1 MLTQFVIC
9 AVRPALVSSRRWIL
23 SALKLVS
30 MGVVLSVQAATPDP
44 DALVAAAD
52 AIRFPTN
59 PFQIQ
64 IRVTS
69 AGRGGEKI
77 HEYQVLQKGH
87 ENSIVRTMSPASER
101 GQVMLMKGP
110 DLWIFMPQVSQ
121 PVRLPLSQRLT
132 GQVANGD
139 LARANFSGDYKAH
152 FLRNETI
159 DGVSCAVLE
168 LIAARKGVTYHRV
181 IYWVETATKRPR
193 KVEFYTVS
201 NRLMKFGVYQNF
213 VEMEGVERPSRLVL
227 YDALKK
233 GEQSTLDYSGLKTR
247 DIPDKVFTK
256 DFLRK
261 LKQ

>member
-1 MLTQFVIC
+1 MLSQSLMCTVQPLF
-9 AVRPALVSSRRWIL
+9 AFSRRCILLPLMLVWI
-23 SALKLVS
+23 
-30 MGVVLSVQAATPDP
+30 GVVLSAQAATPDP
-44 DALVAAAD
+44 DGLVSAAD
-52 AIRFPTN
+52 AIRFPTH

-69 AGRGGEKI
+69 TGRGGEKT

-87 ENSIVRTMSPASER
+87 ENSIVRTLAPASEK

-139 LARANFSGDYKAH
+139 LARANFAGDYKAR
-152 FLRNETI
+152 FIRDETI
-159 DGVSCAVLE
+159 DGTPCVVLE
-168 LIAARKGVTYHRV
+168 LTAARKGVTYHRV
-181 IYWVETATKRPR
+181 MYWIETATKRPR
-193 KVEFYTVS
+193 KVEFYTIS
-201 NRLMKFGVYQNF
+201 NRLMKSGVYQNF

-233 GEQSTLDYSGLKTR
+233 GEQSVLDYSGLKSR